1 MLNHKSKIFIL
12 YTDISLRQ
20 MYANFKKY
28 QVSTVF
34 IAVMV
39 VSHPVHANLER
50 RMAIEIDNHAVHF
63 AIADVNTDTEKIYR
77 HLDNGSKKYSFS
89 NSIIPSEG
97 GELSTQ
103 SITELQQIF
112 QQLRRRKDH
121 FKVKKVRAVAQND
134 LGLTSNEEA
143 LKKRVARK
151 SNINIKILTD
161 EERDQVDFFSLM
173 SLAERSQKLSAL
185 VIGSSSIDIVIAS
198 PDIQLASFRIQT
210 GSFSFISYLI
220 EVVQKKPPKHNNTL
234 TPISTHDIQLGINY
248 SRYLLRRIPD
258 AIRDQLDG
266 QTVYLLLNKPMTE
279 NPEFINE
286 YQDEKTVQKSTLQS
300 YLNSEA
306 VYSTGKNQ
314 KGQHPDQKLANAIIM
329 LGFMEEF
336 DIQSFHLAKRNSTI
350 DMLEYPVFWH

>member
-1 MLNHKSKIFIL
+1 
-12 YTDISLRQ
+12 

-28 QVSTVF
+28 RVSTVF

-39 VSHPVHANLER
+39 ASHPVHANLER
-50 RMAIEIDNHAVHF
+50 RMAIEIDKHAVHF

-77 HLDNGSKKYSFS
+77 HLDNGSKHYSFS
-89 NSIIPSEG
+89 KSIIPPEG
-97 GELSTQ
+97 GELSPQ

-134 LGLTSNEEA
+134 LGLTSNEET
-143 LKKRVARK
+143 LKKQVARK
-151 SNINIKILTD
+151 SSINIKMLTN

-173 SLAERSQKLSAL
+173 SLAERNQNLSAL
-185 VIGSSSIDIVIAS
+185 VIGSNSIDVVIAS
-198 PDIQLASFRIQT
+198 PDTHLASFKIQT
-210 GSFSFISYLI
+210 GSLSVISYLM
-220 EVVQKKPPKHNNTL
+220 EVVQKKPPEHNSTL
-234 TPISTHDIQLGINY
+234 TPINPNEIQRGIHY
-248 SRYLLRRIPD
+248 LRYLLRQIPD
-258 AIRDQLDG
+258 AIIDQLNG
-266 QTVYLLLNKPMTE
+266 QTVYLLLNKPMAE
-279 NPEFINE
+279 SPEFIDE

-306 VYSTGKNQ
+306 VYSTGTNQ
-314 KGQHPDQKLANAIIM
+314 KDQHPDQKLANAIIM
-329 LGFMEEF
+329 MGFMEEF